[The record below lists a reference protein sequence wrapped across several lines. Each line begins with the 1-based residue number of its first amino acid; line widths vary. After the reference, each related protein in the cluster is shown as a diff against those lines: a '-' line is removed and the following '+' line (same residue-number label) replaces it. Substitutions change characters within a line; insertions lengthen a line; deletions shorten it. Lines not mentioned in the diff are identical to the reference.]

1 MARVRLGLV
10 CANQGGAGTHA
21 GMLGVRVFIMDPLS
35 NTSAL
40 VRSCAE
46 ISVRNTAAVTTAP
59 ASVSRAGTGDSA
71 AWTGAAGT
79 AGATGR
85 VSGPWATTGSPSG
98 GK

>member
-21 GMLGVRVFIMDPLS
+21 GMLGVKVFMDLLS

-46 ISVRNTAAVTTAP
+46 ISARNTAAVTTAP

>member
-1 MARVRLGLV
+1 MCQPGWGGDTCRYAGVEGLY
-10 CANQGGAGTHA
+10 AD
-21 GMLGVRVFIMDPLS
+21 LLS

-46 ISVRNTAAVTTAP
+46 ISARNTAAVTTAP

>member
-10 CANQGGAGTHA
+10 CASQGGAGTHA
-21 GMLGVRVFIMDPLS
+21 GMLGGEGLYADLLS
-35 NTSAL
+35 NASAL

-46 ISVRNTAAVTTAP
+46 ISARNTAAVTTAP

-71 AWTGAAGT
+71 AWTGAAAT

>member
-1 MARVRLGLV
+1 M
-10 CANQGGAGTHA
+10 CANQAGAGTRA
-21 GMLGVRVFIMDPLS
+21 GMQGVKGLFMDLL
-35 NTSAL
+35 NTTSAL

-46 ISVRNTAAVTTAP
+46 ISVRNTATVTTAP
-59 ASVSRAGTGDSA
+59 ASASRVGTGDSA

-85 VSGPWATTGSPSG
+85 VSGPWATTGTPSG

>member
-1 MARVRLGLV
+1 MQVCWGCRVLTDL
-10 CANQGGAGTHA
+10 
-21 GMLGVRVFIMDPLS
+21 LS

-46 ISVRNTAAVTTAP
+46 ISARNTATVTTAP